1 MKPKR
6 VLIADDE
13 PHMARVIELF
23 LRREGYEV
31 ESVPNGKAALDSI
44 LKQPPDVLITD
55 VNMPGMSGQALCMEL
70 QERLPERVFM
80 IVIMTSMTNREH
92 REWPR
97 TMRDTH
103 FLEKPLSMRA
113 LTAMLSAHFEKA
125 EGGSDAGHV

>member
-1 MKPKR
+1 MNPKR
-6 VLIADDE
+6 VLVADDE

-31 ESVPNGKAALDSI
+31 EIVPNGKAALDRI

-55 VNMPGMSGQALCMEL
+55 INMPGMTGEALCAEL
-70 QERLPERVFM
+70 QERLPDRVFM

-92 REWPR
+92 REWPQK
-97 TMRDTH
+97 MRDTH

-113 LTAMLSAHFEKA
+113 LVAMLDKHFEKPPA
-125 EGGSDAGHV
+125 GSDPRHG